1 MIYFYTMTYLRS
13 CAEQVIEQL
22 SIDDVPLRD
31 RLVDAYFD
39 GSEDDL
45 KDACKD
51 IVIWYAHRCQQ
62 PDDIMELLINATV
75 KAR

>member
-1 MIYFYTMTYLRS
+1 MTYLRS
-13 CAEQVIEQL
+13 CAEQVIEQMP
-22 SIDDVPLRD
+22 IDEVPLRD
-31 RLVDAYFD
+31 HLVDAYFD

-45 KDACKD
+45 KQACKD
-51 IVIWYAHRCQQ
+51 IVTWYARHCEQ